1 MSQMGVATEQDDSR
15 YTDQN
20 QRGWKTEDHQGGGV
34 GEPLQL
40 LALLALASTRREL
53 ARPAPSNTSS
63 NTVAMVTTGIGDKH
77 FLIPI
82 EAVVR
87 VSEDFVTIEHGRE
100 KVRGALELDPPPQ
113 PGLRREIY
121 AYYGYPVPA

>member
-1 MSQMGVATEQDDSR
+1 V
-15 YTDQN
+15 
-20 QRGWKTEDHQGGGV
+20 
-34 GEPLQL
+34 P
-40 LALLALASTRREL
+40 TRNS
-53 ARPAPSNTSS
+53 SNN

-100 KVRGALELDPPPQ
+100 KVRGALELDPNTLLQ